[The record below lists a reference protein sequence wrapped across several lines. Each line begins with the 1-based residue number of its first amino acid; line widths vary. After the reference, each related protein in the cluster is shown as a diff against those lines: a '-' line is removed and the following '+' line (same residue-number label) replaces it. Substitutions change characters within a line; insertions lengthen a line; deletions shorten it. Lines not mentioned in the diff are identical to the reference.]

1 MFAIFRKIT
10 NGSVYDEYYK
20 SEENAIKAIEHK
32 FAHLTQ
38 IFDVTNYEKDT
49 SFNAQ
54 KGFTNYQ
61 YTIYTSENDTIVL
74 ALIEGHF
81 QDNNY

>member
-1 MFAIFRKIT
+1 MFAIFRKIV

-20 SEENAIKAIEHK
+20 TEENAIKAIEHR
-32 FAHLTQ
+32 FALISKT
-38 IFDVTNYEKDT
+38 FDVTNYEKDT
-49 SFNAQ
+49 SFNSQ

-61 YTIYTSENDTIVL
+61 YIIYTSNYTIVL

-81 QDNNY
+81 QDNDD